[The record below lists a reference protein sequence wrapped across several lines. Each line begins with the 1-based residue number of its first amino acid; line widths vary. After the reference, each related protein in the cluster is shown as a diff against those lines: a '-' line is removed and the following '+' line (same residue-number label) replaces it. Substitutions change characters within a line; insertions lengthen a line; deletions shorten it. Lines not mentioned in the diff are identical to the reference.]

1 MTPCF
6 AVWTIALICATSHAW
21 AQSPPA
27 GGAAKPPYNIIFII
41 SDQEADH
48 SAQSADI
55 HANRPGVLFNY
66 VGIQT
71 IDGNYLLAAN
81 KDVFGGKPLPSL
93 AEMHP
98 DLSKRGFLFF
108 VFDGR
113 YKFARY
119 YAPAAFNV
127 PQTLDQI
134 FKYNDVQL
142 FDLSEDPDELH
153 NLAQEPEKYKDTILR
168 MNTLLNELMAK
179 EVGKND
185 GSFLPAAVRPKQ
197 TVVFDKQ

>member
-1 MTPCF
+1 MTGLPESQRQT
-6 AVWTIALICATSHAW
+6 AVKGLPGRDFSALL
-21 AQSPPA
+21 
-27 GGAAKPPYNIIFII
+27 
-41 SDQEADH
+41 D
-48 SAQSADI
+48 SAQSAENI

-93 AEMHP
+93 AQMHP
-98 DLSKRGFLFF
+98 DLNKRGFLSF

-142 FDLSEDPDELH
+142 FDLNEDPDELH
-153 NLAQEPEKYKDTILR
+153 NLALEPEKYKDTILR
-168 MNTLLNELMAK
+168 MNALLNDLMTK

-185 GSFLPAAVRPKQ
+185 GAFLPAAVRPKQ
-197 TVVFDKQ
+197 TVVFDKK